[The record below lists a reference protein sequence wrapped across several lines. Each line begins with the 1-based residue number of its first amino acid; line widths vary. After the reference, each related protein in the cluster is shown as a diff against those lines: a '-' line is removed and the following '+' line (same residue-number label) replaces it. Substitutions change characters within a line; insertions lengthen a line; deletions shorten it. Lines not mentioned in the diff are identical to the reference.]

1 MTSIEILIKLKF
13 LSCFSTVSSESALSS
28 EGSEGEGS
36 EGSLG
41 IALRLRPTLPKKQPT
56 MPRFSPAAAWR
67 QLASLDAHLTAGVYS
82 MLMGF
87 THKSRYCSAGWYEC
101 DFSVCIEGSRQYFVG
116 IDFGIGRWNKN
127 IFLDTSIVLLVVRR
141 LRILK

>member
-1 MTSIEILIKLKF
+1 M
-13 LSCFSTVSSESALSS
+13 SSESALSS

-67 QLASLDAHLTAGVYS
+67 QLASLDAHLAAGNFLVKYFLS
-82 MLMGF
+82 KRL
-87 THKSRYCSAGWYEC
+87 
-101 DFSVCIEGSRQYFVG
+101 DFI
-116 IDFGIGRWNKN
+116 RWINN
-127 IFLDTSIVLLVVRR
+127 HTT
-141 LRILK
+141 